1 MADFAFSDVASKVTT
16 PQQMSLGDMVN
27 MARGAQA
34 YQQAKQINPLLVR
47 KTSAE
52 TQQQEQTAQTGEI
65 DLAVAQ
71 QKNQERLALQDF
83 MSKPDNWQTD
93 GKVDMSKLNDAV
105 TKIAPLTGPDVITKL
120 ASISTAQTNAK
131 DAERKFTKTARENIS
146 NRLGILGRAGIQD
159 PNAYINELNL
169 AAKENPNDKDLIQF
183 VNAQKDLIQHLPKG
197 ADIANAAVMKSQQL
211 LEPTQQQEAFKPTA
225 GTADLGGAV
234 YTTLQQPSVGTKKPT
249 ITIANKLGNKTLSP
263 QLASTIQGG
272 LTVVGGGSGNGGVQN
287 NTTSQ
292 SNPNPQT
299 NAQPNAQPNAQQ
311 NAGNNLQPPP
321 GMTKESYLATLNA
334 PINNFRDAISRQND
348 KTNPN
353 YIPDRMFNNKNV
365 MGLLKDPEVDTQKI
379 ASYLSDP
386 LKYKLL
392 NPKEQE
398 LAKLMEQRV
407 QGMKPGSVA
416 DLHSVQTALG
426 TPNLSKETLMDLM
439 RNEAGQLVTEDL
451 LTRGR
456 KNAGGNPNNPNAQ
469 AINNFDSAFQRYSS
483 NPLLMKYIG
492 IIGEGK
498 GGWLDKTDNQA
509 LQKIYDKLPRD
520 KNGSHV
526 SAARQLEFERQG
538 LLKLVNGG
546 Q

>member
-16 PQQMSLGDMVN
+16 PQQMTIGDMVN
-27 MARGAQA
+27 MARGVQELKKAQE
-34 YQQAKQINPLLVR
+34 INPLLIEEARQKV
-47 KTSAE
+47 KGSTAE
-52 TQQQEQTAQTGEI
+52 ANVSEQTQGSRISKADTEAKSALVGLSSAQVDNLKKHSTLVTQGI
-65 DLAVAQ
+65 QSL
-71 QKNQERLALQDF
+71 
-83 MSKPDNWQTD
+83 MSKPDLTSDDIVKAATELNINAGGDEKSLKNSLQGMPTGKD
-93 GKVDMSKLNDAV
+93 GKPAH
-105 TKIAPLTGPDVITKL
+105 PLELKSFLAKKL
-120 ASISTAQTNAK
+120 ASTLDSAAQ
-131 DAERKFTKTARENIS
+131 I
-146 NRLGILGRAGIQD
+146 
-159 PNAYINELNL
+159 
-169 AAKENPNDKDLIQF
+169 DKLY
-183 VNAQKDLIQHLPKG
+183 
-197 ADIANAAVMKSQQL
+197 
-211 LEPTQQQEAFKPTA
+211 PTPVTQ
-225 GTADLGGAV
+225 
-234 YTTLQQPSVGTKKPT
+234 
-249 ITIANKLGNKTLSP
+249 NLGNKVVPVNTGNQMLTGNVPGSVAGQSHNMGLTP
-263 QLASTIQGG
+263 QLAPTIEGG
-272 LTVVGGGSGNGGVQN
+272 LTVVGGGAGNGGVKN

-292 SNPNPQT
+292 SN
-299 NAQPNAQPNAQQ
+299 PNAQQ

-365 MGLLKDPEVDTQKI
+365 MGLLKDSEVDTQKI